1 MLLSSPLV
9 TPRQNIVNFFW
20 LFLNLFYSVFFTKL
34 SKIRLLIAKSFNT
47 QSSLNILSSHD
58 LQLFLSNH
66 KAFSCPMC
74 DPRHPVEE
82 TYFRHPI
89 LTLLFEACD
98 FRSGLIGKS
107 SPGSAYS
114 SPGGGVFTNTPNNQL
129 LKRSSSW
136 WVIKNIFESTSEQ
149 GKNRNTLFLR
159 SYL

>member
-82 TYFRHPI
+82 TYFRYPDIPFLHCYLKPVTLDQDWLVNHRQGR
-89 LTLLFEACD
+89 LTPHQ
-98 FRSGLIGKS
+98 GVV
-107 SPGSAYS
+107 YS
-114 SPGGGVFTNTPNNQL
+114 Q
-129 LKRSSSW
+129 
-136 WVIKNIFESTSEQ
+136 
-149 GKNRNTLFLR
+149 TLQTINF
-159 SYL
+159 